1 VEPGKGQGSAGTAT
15 SKMDEILLQRVDV
28 ILSLRSKRKRKLAA
42 A

>member
-1 VEPGKGQGSAGTAT
+1 
-15 SKMDEILLQRVDV
+15 MDEILLQRVDV